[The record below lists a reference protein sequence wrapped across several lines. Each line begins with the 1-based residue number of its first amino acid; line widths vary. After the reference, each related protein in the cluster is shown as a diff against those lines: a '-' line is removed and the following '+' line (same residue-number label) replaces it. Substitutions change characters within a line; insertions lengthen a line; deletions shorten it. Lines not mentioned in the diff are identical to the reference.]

1 MNNKKEHF
9 KKVVAF
15 VSALSFLAV
24 SNYGAV
30 NSVAAE
36 IISEQITKTTAFDNE
51 NNQSGTNNDEL
62 HSDNSDG
69 GSQTTTSQPSVTET
83 TTTTTTTTAMVAQKY
98 QTIINVTNQNKR
110 DDIFNKISYEIS
122 WQGYNVQ
129 KSDNSN
135 IVISYECYDHDKE
148 QKETTLNTYLEGF
161 NLDDIQSDGLC
172 HRYKCENN
180 IIDMVVYYPVSFTKG
195 IEWLDNHT
203 LESEDDSVYTY
214 NNNTYLK
221 SGTDLSEVTFS
232 VKFGYT
238 LVEKSRSL
246 QVDNKI
252 IVADNGVYKD
262 NTDNENNRLFEAVQN
277 QLNIN
282 FVNTTGVEIDGVN
295 DNKLNLTWSEID
307 STRITIKT
315 ENEEDKKISI
325 NGNVLNPTHDNVWSY
340 SVRELLSQGGI
351 KDFSSL
357 AKPEA
362 EIEIAIVSVP
372 DKIELQPKLCDNGE
386 ESNGNLTSYEVSG
399 NKVKVP
405 VIIKHDGYDYYLSN
419 WSNGKSSLS
428 RALKEVKHYYDE
440 IEYTGSIEIK
450 YTKVPTDE
458 KITITKSEIINAIL
472 SGNSESFIRNDS
484 VIALE
489 KTPSINI
496 DMPDITDKTI
506 LFANSRL
513 DKIFVQTLNEV
524 DARIKDNQEDIKFLN
539 ITSVFDTSDQ
549 DDIKAIKFSE
559 PVYLYID
566 QTDPIVKFED
576 KDEED
581 ETQENKWSNSK
592 DDEGHGKYEFSFEVT
607 DNETIDDSWSDELKE
622 IYRNINKNDNLA
634 SISSITVGDIT
645 FDKGEEGWN
654 TEKEIKGDNYSIK
667 ITPEFYSDENGGTVG
682 KFNAV
687 LTLNNPNE
695 DFEGDINI
703 YATDKFEHNSGE
715 IKQSVMIDI
724 TAPAVDSISIQNLV
738 DNLSGQKVFTSG
750 TNLVVTAEFS
760 DTYSGVDSVEY
771 KYDSYTS
778 DDGNFNIENG
788 NDILTIEVTDKAGNK
803 ATYYYDGTGVTT
815 KKSGAVNIVV
825 DNTLPDTP
833 DIVFDECDYKNEVT
847 GQQWYGYYPEMSFNL
862 YDADS
867 GVKSAFIEIN
877 GNTTEVSA
885 KTIIDALKK
894 AGIFDEEKDKISD
907 VLKSGELYINFK
919 SNSVNNQQFI
929 PCICYSGNENFEMK
943 IFEYKD
949 YLSLDADGRLSVK
962 ITAKDYAEKQGETSE
977 KIVYI
982 DNNAPTVSDTFVSEE
997 TAVRKFGTF
1006 ANNPIEIKVK
1016 VSDTE
1021 INNLPVSSSGINKAV
1036 LEFAG
1041 ESYVVKGEEIKDG
1054 YACFRIPHEL
1064 LKDSCVSGKMKI
1076 TVTDNVGH
1084 FYNVV
1089 DIKNSQDSS
1098 DVMIENIAPVIS
1110 SPKITGENRYEN
1122 ANKEVWYSGDV
1133 EVSYEVSDKDSGLSE
1148 VKFSRTHEKT
1158 NSTVENNHD
1167 YYDKDVMTNSDE
1179 PYTLSTDPETDG
1191 KCNFKITV
1199 KDNAGNSNNDEKTVY
1214 KDTTKPYISGFDFN
1228 RMNSNILSFSSLNI
1242 VGKMSEKFSH
1252 FFDNSSVMTV
1262 AARDDQGAS
1271 SGIQSISCVL
1281 YNSDGS
1287 KFIEYVSENPSFDNG
1302 VYTADFLI
1310 PEGFKG
1316 DIRAWATDNV
1326 KNKSDEQSP
1335 DGFAAEN
1342 QQRHNSTS
1350 SLTIDMPQTEYS
1362 DVDNLPLYSDNVTAL
1377 VTVEDAFSG
1386 IKTIE
1391 WLTSDFEGWRSITI
1405 DDNGNIYGDSDGWN
1419 VERRERNIALTV
1431 SNSITVS
1438 NDANGN
1444 FIRLKVTDN
1453 SGNVSEDETHFS
1465 IDKQI
1470 PVISVSGIQSSPET
1484 KYYNSNKT
1492 AHIVITERNFNA
1504 PLINGTADGGFEE
1517 DANSVRNTD
1526 GFRHFKDI
1534 VYDKDGEY
1542 YLDIENTDLA
1552 GNQAVKYSSGK
1563 FIIDKTDPVL
1573 KVEFSKK
1580 SGGKAE
1586 PDKNEYIDDVI
1597 KASVSVD
1604 EVNFDSGRI
1613 KITINGKEYTP
1624 EKWEDNNGKHI
1635 TEIPYDEFK
1644 KDGEYTVIVSGTDLA
1659 SNSFKTYSASF
1670 VIDTESPEI
1679 EFSGFDS
1686 ANKGDVA
1693 PVINISD
1700 KNLDEYKLEVY
1711 RNGKLC
1717 EMSYDSAKDAYNFV
1731 VSDNGDYITGKW
1743 SEKTVGGEIK
1753 KEFVFDNFTSDEC
1766 FDGSYMISVSALDKA
1781 ENVLNETR
1789 TFSVNR
1795 FGSVFTVENLEKING
1810 KYLNKAPDIVITETN
1825 VDKHQEGSDV
1835 IVILDKGSA
1844 TEQLDET
1851 MYDISE
1857 PELLDDKSGYKY
1869 EYVIKAAN
1877 FNQDLDYRISIQS
1890 VDEAG
1895 NKNVSTSRGAE
1906 IGFSVD
1912 THDPEFKC
1920 DELVERAEFR
1930 ESEKSFR
1937 INVNEKLSHITVTT
1951 NLDEVLLDI
1960 DADDDKDRNDNS
1972 YTFVMPAS
1980 NMSRSVTVE
1989 LTDLAGNKTVET
2001 YNNLLVTENIILY
2014 LFHKTWIKVA
2024 GGIALLGIGT
2034 ASGFT
2039 IAGKRKRRR
2048 R

>member
-9 KKVVAF
+9 KKVAAF

-36 IISEQITKTTAFDNE
+36 IISEQITKTTAFDNSDND
-51 NNQSGTNNDEL
+51 NNQNDTDKDY
-62 HSDNSDG
+62 SDNDDSG
-69 GSQTTTSQPSVTET
+69 NVTQTTTSQSSVTET
-83 TTTTTTTTAMVAQKY
+83 TTTTTAMVVQK
-98 QTIINVTNQNKR
+98 QKIISVSNQEKT
-110 DDIFNKISYEIS
+110 DYICNKIKEEL
-122 WQGYNVQ
+122 WGYSVEAL
-129 KSDNSN
+129 DNN
-135 IVISYECYDHDKE
+135 IIISYTYSDYDKE
-148 QKETTLNTYLEGF
+148 QKEKVLNDYLDRF
-161 NLDDIQSDGLC
+161 SFDDIQNDVC

-180 IIDMVVYYPVSFTKG
+180 TIDMVVYYPVNFHDN

-203 LESEDDSVYTY
+203 LKSEEADSVYTY
-214 NNNTYLK
+214 EDNTYLK

-232 VKFGYT
+232 VKYGYSLTPFGNP
-238 LVEKSRSL
+238 ESL
-246 QVDNKI
+246 QVDDKI
-252 IVADNGVYKD
+252 IINAKGVHRGG
-262 NTDNENNRLFEAVQN
+262 TDNHNRLFKAVQN
-277 QLNIN
+277 QLNITFN
-282 FVNTTGVEIDGVN
+282 PVDVEIDGVN

-307 STRITIKT
+307 NTKITIKT
-315 ENEEDKKISI
+315 DNEEHKKISI
-325 NGNVLNPTHDNVWSY
+325 NGNVVNLEHGNVVSY
-340 SVRELLSQGGI
+340 SVKDLLANAGI
-351 KDFSSL
+351 DINSL
-357 AKPEA
+357 NKPEA

-386 ESNGNLTSYEVSG
+386 ESDGNLTSYEVSG

-405 VIIKHDGYDYYLSN
+405 VIIKHDGYDYYLSY
-419 WSNGKSSLS
+419 WKNGNSPVS
-428 RALKEVKHYYDE
+428 REFEEVKCYYDE
-440 IEYTGSIEIK
+440 IEYTGSLEIK

-458 KITITKSEIINAIL
+458 TTAIEKSDIIDAIVNDTKNADCFTRNGNVIAFNGGFGVNINL
-472 SGNSESFIRNDS
+472 SDSMAGKVMLGINESFS
-484 VIALE
+484 
-489 KTPSINI
+489 SIKLN
-496 DMPDITDKTI
+496 
-506 LFANSRL
+506 L
-513 DKIFVQTLNEV
+513 DKNGTVVTTN
-524 DARIKDNQEDIKFLN
+524 NYNKFLK
-539 ITSVFDTSDQ
+539 IISVLDTSDQ
-549 DDIKAIKFSE
+549 HNVTAVKFSE

-566 QTDPIVKFED
+566 DTNPVVKFED

-581 ETQENKWSNSK
+581 ETQENEWSNLK
-592 DDEGHGKYEFSFEVT
+592 DDDGHGKYEFSFEVS

-622 IYRNINKNDNLA
+622 IYSNINKNNNLA

-654 TEKEIKGDNYSIK
+654 TEKEIAGDNYSIK

-695 DFEGDINI
+695 DFKGDINI
-703 YATDKFEHNSGE
+703 YATDKFEHKSSE

-724 TAPAVDSISIQNLV
+724 TAPVVDFISIQNLV

-750 TNLVVTAEFS
+750 TNFVVTAEFS
-760 DTYSGVDSVEY
+760 DTYSGVDSVVY

-788 NDILTIEVTDKAGNK
+788 NDILAIEVTDKAGNK
-803 ATYYYDGTGVTT
+803 VTYYYDGTGVTT
-815 KKSGAVNIVV
+815 EKNKAVNIVV

-833 DIVFDECDYKNEVT
+833 DIIFAECDYKNEVT

-862 YDADS
+862 HDADS
-867 GVKSAFIEIN
+867 GIKSAVIEIN
-877 GNTTEVSA
+877 GNTTEVSSE
-885 KTIIDALKK
+885 TIIDALKT
-894 AGIFDEEKDKISD
+894 AGIFDEETDKISD
-907 VLKSGELYINFK
+907 VLKSGELYIKFK
-919 SNSVNNQQFI
+919 SNPVNNQQFI
-929 PCICYSGNENFEMK
+929 PCICYSGNE

-949 YLSLDADGRLSVK
+949 YLSLDTDGKLSVK
-962 ITAKDYAEKQGETSE
+962 ITANDYAEKQGETSE
-977 KIVYI
+977 KTIYI
-982 DNNAPTVSDTFVSEE
+982 DNNAPTASDTFVSEE
-997 TAVRKFGTF
+997 KAVRMFGTF
-1006 ANNPIEIKVK
+1006 ANNPLEIKVK

-1021 INNLPVSSSGINKAV
+1021 VNNLPVSSSGISTAV

-1054 YACFRIPHEL
+1054 YACFRIPREL
-1064 LKDSCVSGKMKI
+1064 LKDSVVSGKMKI
-1076 TVTDNVGH
+1076 TVTDNVEH
-1084 FYNVV
+1084 SYEVEN
-1089 DIKNSQDSS
+1089 IKNSQNSS

-1148 VKFSRTHEKT
+1148 VKFSRIHEKT

-1179 PYTLSTDPETDG
+1179 PYTLYTDPETDG
-1191 KCNFKITV
+1191 KCNFKITI
-1199 KDNAGNSNNDEKTVY
+1199 KDNAGNINYDEKTIY

-1228 RMNSNILSFSSLNI
+1228 RINNNIFSFSSLNI

-1252 FFDNSSVMTV
+1252 FFDNSSVITV
-1262 AARDDQGAS
+1262 AAKDDRGAS

-1362 DVDNLPLYSDNVTAL
+1362 DVDNLPLYSDNVTAS

-1419 VERRERNIALTV
+1419 VERRERNIALMV

-1484 KYYNSNKT
+1484 KYYNSDKT

-1504 PLINGTADGGFEE
+1504 PLINGTSDGGFEE

-1573 KVEFSKK
+1573 KVELSKK

-1624 EKWEDNNGKHI
+1624 EKWEDNNGKH
-1635 TEIPYDEFK
+1635 TAEIPYDEFK
-1644 KDGEYTVIVSGTDLA
+1644 KDGEYTVTVSGTDLA
-1659 SNSFKTYSASF
+1659 SNSFNTYSASF

-1743 SEKTVGGEIK
+1743 SEKTVSGETK
-1753 KEFVFDNFTSDEC
+1753 EEFVFDNFPSDEC

-1795 FGSVFTVENLEKING
+1795 FGSVFTVENIEKING

-1825 VDKHQEGSDV
+1825 VDKHQKGSDV

-1895 NKNVSTSRGAE
+1895 NKNVSTNRGAE

-2014 LFHKTWIKVA
+2014 LFHKTWVKVA

-2034 ASGFT
+2034 AGGFT

-2048 R
+2048 